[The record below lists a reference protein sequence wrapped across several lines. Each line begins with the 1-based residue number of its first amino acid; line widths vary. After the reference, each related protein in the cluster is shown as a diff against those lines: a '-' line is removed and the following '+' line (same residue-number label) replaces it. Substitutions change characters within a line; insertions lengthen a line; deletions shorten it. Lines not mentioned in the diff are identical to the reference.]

1 MSSLSSVVGAL
12 AAATVVLFLWPTS
25 PAMLSRRRRRTA
37 WAVPPG
43 LGLALGLRPGHW
55 LMLAAIGLGAVWAGR
70 ALWTRRRAAREAA
83 ETSARVVEVC
93 DLLAAELAAG
103 RPAEAALREA
113 VGSWARLG
121 PVADACVLGGDVPLA
136 FRALADTPGAGGLRL
151 LAGAWTVSQ
160 RTGAGLAGSARR
172 VADAVRREQSTRR
185 LVAGE
190 LSSARATARL
200 VAGLPV
206 LSLMMG
212 SGAGADPWA
221 FLVRT
226 PVGMACLAGGLA
238 IGFLGLWW
246 IEIIARG
253 VEA

>member
-1 MSSLSSVVGAL
+1 VSAWVGAVS
-12 AAATVVLFLWPTS
+12 AAAVVLLLWAPV
-25 PAMLSRRRRRTA
+25 PAVSSRRWERA
-37 WAVPPG
+37 GWAVPPVMG
-43 LGLALGLRPGHW
+43 LGIALRPGPW
-55 LMLAAIGLGAVWAGR
+55 TLLAAIVICALWCGH
-70 ALWTRRRAAREAA
+70 ALWTRRREGRDAA

-93 DLLAAELAAG
+93 DLLAAELSAG

-113 VGSWARLG
+113 VGAWPRLG
-121 PVADACVLGGDVPLA
+121 PVADSCLLGGDVPLA
-136 FRALADTPGAGGLRL
+136 LRTLAHTPGAGGLRM
-151 LAGAWTVSQ
+151 LAGALAVSQ

-172 VADAVRREQSTRR
+172 AADAVRREQSTRR

-206 LSLMMG
+206 LALTMG

-221 FLVRT
+221 LLVRT
-226 PVGMACLAGGLA
+226 PLGLACLAGGLA

-246 IEIIARG
+246 IELIARG